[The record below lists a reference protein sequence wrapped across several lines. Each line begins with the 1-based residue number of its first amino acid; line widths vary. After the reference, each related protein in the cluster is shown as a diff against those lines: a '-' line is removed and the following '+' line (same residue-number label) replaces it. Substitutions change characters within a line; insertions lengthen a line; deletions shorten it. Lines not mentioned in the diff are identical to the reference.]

1 MRVIRKRSPNIR
13 DNLVAAVI
21 FALAS
26 GAAALTVSKVSKW
39 VHGDLFS
46 NLILIGYG
54 IAALLVLAWMSR
66 GPIRRVFRTRKPS
79 GDRLAIYV
87 ARFKRNKD
95 SSLLRDRIDA
105 TINKDFGNT
114 IQVLYADFPP
124 LPAHC
129 ENSEGEA
136 AEVAARVRTRLAKT
150 GGDLVIWG
158 KLLDVNQGACTIH
171 FVSPEED
178 RSRAESFAFRDGM
191 LLEAAFSADL
201 GAAVAARAAAYADF
215 ANENAEGEYSVDAL
229 ATIARRLAPIVDQMP
244 ECVRSS
250 DQGRLLHAFGDIHEV
265 IGFQSGENAYLD
277 VAIQSYE
284 KALTFLP
291 RDRHP
296 LDWAYL
302 KSHLGR
308 ALKALGYRQRGVE
321 TLTKAAEALR
331 EALEEL
337 KLTRDRS
344 GCARAECTL
353 GDVLGELGAREGS
366 TETIEEGVA
375 AVNRA
380 LSMLDPEEEPTSWVR
395 AQTVLGLDL
404 SKLARLDQ
412 GTAHLESAIAAYQ
425 CALTKCTKEGA
436 LLLWG
441 LITVDMAIAFTEWGD
456 RAELPDKMR
465 RAIDEHREALAA
477 LEPFPLEWAHAQ
489 ICLGDAFGW
498 LSKWED
504 HEERL
509 KEAIA
514 AYELGLKTELTRERD
529 ARWWAYA
536 QYNCGLALSRLGGL
550 QTDRMAFERAEIAL
564 RQALSVWTSG
574 PENDRAIE
582 ALAYVH
588 RCLKERS

>member
-1 MRVIRKRSPNIR
+1 
-13 DNLVAAVI
+13 
-21 FALAS
+21 
-26 GAAALTVSKVSKW
+26 
-39 VHGDLFS
+39 
-46 NLILIGYG
+46 
-54 IAALLVLAWMSR
+54 MSR
-66 GPIRRVFRTRKPS
+66 GPIRRVFGTPKPK

-87 ARFKRNKD
+87 VRFKRNRD

-105 TINKDFGNT
+105 TIRTDFGNT

-129 ENSEGEA
+129 ENSESEA
-136 AEVAARVRTRLAKT
+136 AEVAATARARLGET

-215 ANENAEGEYSVDAL
+215 STENVGGEYSVDAL
-229 ATIARRLAPIVDQMP
+229 ATIARRLAPVVDEMP

-250 DQGRLLHAFGDIHEV
+250 DRGRLLRAFGDIQDV
-265 IGFQSGENAYLD
+265 MGFQSGETAYLD

-296 LDWAYL
+296 LDWACL
-302 KSHLGR
+302 KSNLGGTFST
-308 ALKALGYRQRGVE
+308 LGCRQWGVE

-344 GCARAECTL
+344 ECATAECTL

-380 LSMLDPEEEPTSWVR
+380 LRMLDPDEEPTVWVR
-395 AQTVLGLDL
+395 AQVILGSGL
-404 SKLARLDQ
+404 SKLSHLDQ
-412 GTAHLESAIAAYQ
+412 GMVHFESAIAAYQ
-425 CALTKCTKEGA
+425 RALTKCTKEGA
-436 LLLWG
+436 RLQWG
-441 LITVDMAIAFTEWGD
+441 IITFEMAIAFTQWGE
-456 RAELPDKMR
+456 RAELPDKVR
-465 RAIDEHREALAA
+465 RAIDEYREALAA

-489 ICLGDAFGW
+489 TGLGDALTV

-504 HEERL
+504 REERL

-514 AYELGLKTELTRERD
+514 AYELGLNTELTRERD
-529 ARWWAYA
+529 AEWWACA
-536 QYNCGLALSRLGGL
+536 QYNCGLALSRLGEL

-574 PENDRAIE
+574 PDNDDAIE